1 MESRKEARARAPA
14 LGESK
19 PDPRP
24 MVDRLREDLWRLF
37 QTAGI
42 EYVVDFRRALGP
54 FLNSRPTFASRH
66 LATSFPTCSFPIN
79 G

>member
-1 MESRKEARARAPA
+1 
-14 LGESK
+14 
-19 PDPRP
+19 
-24 MVDRLREDLWRLF
+24 MVDRLREDLSRLF

-42 EYVVDFRRALGP
+42 EYVVLDAPLVHFSIHGQHSLAGI
-54 FLNSRPTFASRH
+54 

>member
-1 MESRKEARARAPA
+1 
-14 LGESK
+14 
-19 PDPRP
+19 
-24 MVDRLREDLWRLF
+24 MVDRLREDLSRLF

-54 FLNSRPTFASRH
+54 FLNSRPIFASRH